1 MIRQKMRSMRVRGF
15 SLIEVMIVIAIIAF
29 FAIIALPN
37 FMSLLAKAKRS
48 EAYIQLRALYML
60 EKAYFAE
67 HNMYTNKLQGPN
79 SLNWK
84 PEGTLN
90 YTYGFPGSAV
100 VGALGAP
107 ESALSGASA
116 GKDSFTIA
124 AAADIDNDGDV
135 DLLTINEKG
144 EISIVKDDLA

>member
-1 MIRQKMRSMRVRGF
+1 MVRQGF
-15 SLIEVMIVIAIIAF
+15 SLIEVMVVLAIIAF
-29 FAIIALPN
+29 FAVLALPN
-37 FMSLLAKAKRS
+37 FMTLLAKAKRA

-67 HNMYTNKLQGPN
+67 QGSYCSQLQGSK

-84 PEGTLN
+84 PEGKVN
-90 YTYGFPGSAV
+90 YTYGFPQSAI

-107 ESALSGASA
+107 ATALKGASA
-116 GKDSFTIA
+116 SGQGFVIA
-124 AAADIDNDGDV
+124 AAADIDNDGDI

-144 EISIVKDDLA
+144 EIALVHDDLQS

>member
-1 MIRQKMRSMRVRGF
+1 MIRRGF

-29 FAIIALPN
+29 FAVLALPN
-37 FMSLLAKAKRS
+37 FMNLFAKAKRS
-48 EAYIQLRALYML
+48 EAYIHLRALYML

-67 HNMYTNKLQGPN
+67 HGTYTNKLQGAD

-84 PEGTLN
+84 PEGSVN

-107 ESALSGASA
+107 AGALQGASVSEK
-116 GKDSFTIA
+116 GFTLA
-124 AAADIDNDGDV
+124 AAGDIDNDGDIDV
-135 DLLTINEKG
+135 LTINDKG
-144 EISIVKDDLA
+144 EIKIVKDDLQS

>member
-1 MIRQKMRSMRVRGF
+1 MICFGIRRGF

-29 FAIIALPN
+29 FAVLALPN
-37 FMSLLAKAKRS
+37 FMSFLAKAKRS
-48 EAYIQLRALYML
+48 EAHIQLRALYML
-60 EKAYFAE
+60 QKTYFAE
-67 HNMYTNKLQGPN
+67 HGTYCDKLQGPN

-84 PEGTLN
+84 PEGQVN

-107 ESALSGASA
+107 ASSLGGASA
-116 GKDSFTIA
+116 SAQAFTIA
-124 AAADIDNDGDV
+124 AAGDIDNDGEV

-144 EISIVKDDLA
+144 EIVVMKDDLA

>member
-1 MIRQKMRSMRVRGF
+1 MVRYGVRRGF

-29 FAIIALPN
+29 FAVLALPN
-37 FMSLLAKAKRS
+37 FMTFLAKAKRS

-60 EKAYFAE
+60 QKTYFAE
-67 HNMYTNKLQGPN
+67 HGAYTEKLQGPN

-84 PEGTLN
+84 PEGQVN

-107 ESALSGASA
+107 ASALAGASA
-116 GKDSFTIA
+116 GAQAFTIA
-124 AAADIDNDGDV
+124 AAGDIDGDGDV
-135 DLLTINEKG
+135 DVLTINEKG
-144 EISIVKDDLA
+144 EITVLKDDLA